1 MIKIDNLKKQFGETC
16 ACDIPSFTINDGDI
30 LGLVGNNGAGKTT
43 LFRLL
48 LDLLKADEGSV
59 SYVFSLPD
67 GEASGTVATAG
78 MSGTVASAG
87 MSGTVASAGM
97 SGTVASAG
105 MSGTVATEGA
115 MGTVATEGAV
125 AINPTESEAWKQH
138 VGAYIDE
145 GFLID
150 FLTPEE
156 YFAFL
161 GKVSGIS
168 QQEVDARLQQFERF
182 ANGEVFGQKKL
193 IRNLSAGNKMKV
205 GIISAL
211 FRRPKTV
218 ILDEPFNFLDPTSQM
233 VLKHLLQ
240 DYANETGSTILIS
253 SHNLQHTVD
262 ISTRIALLEHGKII
276 RDLSNNEGSAA
287 SELQEYFEAE

>member
-1 MIKIDNLKKQFGETC
+1 MIKIENLKKQFGETC
-16 ACDIPSFTINDGDI
+16 ACDIQSFTINDGDI

-48 LDLLKADEGSV
+48 LDLLKADEG
-59 SYVFSLPD
+59 YVLYQFPATIPD
-67 GEASGTVATAG
+67 GFPSGETG
-78 MSGTVASAG
+78 
-87 MSGTVASAGM
+87 
-97 SGTVASAG
+97 
-105 MSGTVATEGA
+105 EP
-115 MGTVATEGAV
+115 
-125 AINPTESEAWKQH
+125 INPAESEAWKQE

-168 QQEVDARLQQFERF
+168 QQETDERMQMFERF
-182 ANGEVFGQKKL
+182 ANGEVFDQKKL

-211 FRRPKTV
+211 FRHPKTV
-218 ILDEPFNFLDPTSQM
+218 ILDEPFNFLDPTSQL

-240 DYANETGSTILIS
+240 DYAQQTGATILIS

-262 ISTRIALLEHGKII
+262 ISTRIALLEHGQII
-276 RDLSNNEGSAA
+276 RDLPNAEGSASA
-287 SELQEYFEAE
+287 ELQEYFGAE

>member
-1 MIKIDNLKKQFGETC
+1 MITISNLKKQFGETC

-48 LDLLKADEGSV
+48 LDLLQADDGSV
-59 SYVFSLPD
+59 EYVFD
-67 GEASGTVATAG
+67 GSP
-78 MSGTVASAG
+78 S
-87 MSGTVASAGM
+87 
-97 SGTVASAG
+97 
-105 MSGTVATEGA
+105 
-115 MGTVATEGAV
+115 
-125 AINPTESEAWKQH
+125 AINPAESEAWKEH

-156 YFAFL
+156 YFSFL

-168 QQEVDARLQQFERF
+168 QQEVDERLQHFERF
-182 ANGEVFGQKKL
+182 ANGEIFGKKKL
-193 IRNLSAGNKMKV
+193 IRDLSAGNKMKV

-211 FRRPKTV
+211 FRNPQTV
-218 ILDEPFNFLDPTSQM
+218 ILDEPFNFLDPTSQL
-233 VLKHLLQ
+233 VLKHLLK
-240 DYANETGSTILIS
+240 DYAQETGATILIS

-262 ISTRIALLEHGKII
+262 ISSRIALLEHGVII
-276 RDLSNNEGSAA
+276 RDLPNSEGSATQ
-287 SELQEYFEAE
+287 ELQEYFGAE

>member
-1 MIKIDNLKKQFGETC
+1 MIKIENLKKQFGQTV

-48 LDLLKADEGSV
+48 LDLLQADAGSV
-59 SYVFSLPD
+59 EYVFD
-67 GEASGTVATAG
+67 GSP
-78 MSGTVASAG
+78 S
-87 MSGTVASAGM
+87 
-97 SGTVASAG
+97 
-105 MSGTVATEGA
+105 
-115 MGTVATEGAV
+115 
-125 AINPTESEAWKQH
+125 AINPAESEAWKEH

-156 YFAFL
+156 YFSFL

-168 QQEVDARLQQFERF
+168 QQEVDERLQHFERF
-182 ANGEVFGQKKL
+182 ANGEIFGKKKL
-193 IRNLSAGNKMKV
+193 IRDLSAGNKMKV

-211 FRRPKTV
+211 FRHPKTV
-218 ILDEPFNFLDPTSQM
+218 ILDEPFNFLDPTSQL
-233 VLKHLLQ
+233 VLKHLLK
-240 DYANETGSTILIS
+240 DYAQETGATILIS

-262 ISTRIALLEHGKII
+262 ISSRIALLEHGVII
-276 RDLSNNEGSAA
+276 RDLPNSEGSATQ
-287 SELQEYFEAE
+287 ELQEYFGAE